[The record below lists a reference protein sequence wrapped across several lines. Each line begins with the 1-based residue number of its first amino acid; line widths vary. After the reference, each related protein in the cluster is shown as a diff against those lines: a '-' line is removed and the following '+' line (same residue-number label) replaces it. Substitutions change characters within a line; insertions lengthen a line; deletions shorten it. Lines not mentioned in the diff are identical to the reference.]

1 MSFLQKS
8 DASIASNKEPNNNK
22 NANNDLSKSIAN
34 NRTFGILNSKSHTTT
49 VLLLGSGELGKEIAI
64 ELIRLG
70 VKVCAADSY
79 ANAPAMQ
86 VAQENLVLDMSDS
99 KKLQDL
105 IDDINPNIIIPEI
118 EAISTEVLKNVVK
131 NKKIQVVP
139 SSDITAIA
147 MDREALRKIAHED
160 IGLPTTP
167 YRFASSYKELE
178 EGAKQ
183 VGYPCVVKP
192 IMSSSGHGQSI
203 VKDSKNLQEAWYEAQ
218 NERRSKHK
226 SADAQ
231 NDISRVIVEAL
242 APLDYEL
249 TVLTVCSSAGITTC
263 EPIAQCQKNGDYR
276 QSWQPANIPESV
288 RINAQNIAKQAVE
301 GLSKI
306 AKNNGETGWGVYGV
320 ELFVLKNGDLL
331 FNELSPRPHDTGMV
345 TMISQYYSEFALHVL
360 AVLGVPITQKHTA
373 LCLKDNEVALS
384 YALVVQGNGAVGF
397 TNLAQA
403 LDEEDCQRSSIRI
416 FGKPE
421 VHGSRRMG
429 VILTVS
435 SSQQK
440 AKSFAT
446 RIADLLHTVELP
458 A

>member
-8 DASIASNKEPNNNK
+8 NATSMLNEQAEHWKSVENNH
-22 NANNDLSKSIAN
+22 
-34 NRTFGILNSKSHTTT
+34 TFGILNSASHTTKA
-49 VLLLGSGELGKEIAI
+49 LLLGSGELGKEIAI

-70 VKVCAADSY
+70 IKVFAADSY

-86 VAQENLVLDMSDS
+86 VAQENRVLDMSDS
-99 KKLQDL
+99 KKLQEL
-105 IDDINPNIIIPEI
+105 INNINPNIIIPEV
-118 EAISTEVLKNVVK
+118 EAISTEVLKDVVK

-139 SSDITAIA
+139 SSSITSIA
-147 MDREALRKIAHED
+147 MDREALRKIAHEK

-167 YRFASSYKELE
+167 YCFASSYKELE
-178 EGAKQ
+178 EGAKI

-203 VKDSKNLQEAWYEAQ
+203 VKDPKNLEDAWIEAQ
-218 NERRSKHK
+218 NGRRSKHK
-226 SADAQ
+226 TQ
-231 NDISRVIVEAL
+231 NLQSEDNENNEDISRVIVEAL

-249 TVLTVCSSAGITTC
+249 TVLTVCSSAGIITC
-263 EPIAQCQKNGDYR
+263 EPIAQCQ
-276 QSWQPANIPESV
+276 E
-288 RINAQNIAKQAVE
+288 
-301 GLSKI
+301 
-306 AKNNGETGWGVYGV
+306 NGETGWGIYGV

-360 AVLGVPITQKHTA
+360 AILGVPITQKHTA

-384 YALVVQGNGAVGF
+384 HALVVQGNGAVGF

-403 LDEEDCQRSSIRI
+403 LDEEDCTRCDIRI

-435 SSQQK
+435 NSIND
-440 AKSFAT
+440 AKSCAT
-446 RIADLLHTVELP
+446 RIASKIRTIELP
-458 A
+458 S

>member
-8 DASIASNKEPNNNK
+8 SASSELFKNVSNK
-22 NANNDLSKSIAN
+22 
-34 NRTFGILNSKSHTTT
+34 RVFGILDSKTHTTT
-49 VLLLGSGELGKEIAI
+49 ALLLGSGELGKEIAI

-70 VKVCAADSY
+70 IKVCAADSY

-86 VAQENLVLDMSDS
+86 VAQENRVLNMSNPQ
-99 KKLQDL
+99 KLQEL
-105 IDDINPNIIIPEI
+105 IDDINPNIIIPEV
-118 EAISTEVLKNVVK
+118 EAISTQTLKDIVK

-139 SSDITAIA
+139 SSSITSIA
-147 MDREALRKIAHED
+147 MDREALRKIAHEK

-167 YRFASSYKELE
+167 YCFASSYEELE
-178 EGAKQ
+178 EGAKI

-192 IMSSSGHGQSI
+192 VMSSSGHGQSI
-203 VKDSKNLQEAWYEAQ
+203 VKDPKNLEDAWFKAQ
-218 NERRSKHK
+218 NGRRSNVGNK
-226 SADAQ
+226 
-231 NDISRVIVEAL
+231 NEETSRVIVEAL

-249 TVLTVCSSAGITTC
+249 TVLTVSSSAGIITC
-263 EPIAQCQKNGDYR
+263 EPIAQCQENGDYR
-276 QSWQPANIPESV
+276 QSWQPANIPENV
-288 RINAQNIAKQAVE
+288 RKSAQNIAKQAVE

-306 AKNNGETGWGVYGV
+306 AKDNGETGWGVYGV

-360 AVLGVPITQKHTA
+360 AILGVPITQNHTA

-384 YALVVQGNGAVGF
+384 HALVVQGNGAVGF

-403 LDEEDCQRSSIRI
+403 LNDEDCKRCDIRI

-435 SSQQK
+435 NSVSN
-440 AKSFAT
+440 AKSCAT
-446 RIADLLHTVELP
+446 RIASKMHTLELP
-458 A
+458 L

>member
-8 DASIASNKEPNNNK
+8 
-22 NANNDLSKSIAN
+22 NATSMLNEQAEHWKSVEN
-34 NRTFGILNSKSHTTT
+34 NRTFGILNSTSYTTKA
-49 VLLLGSGELGKEIAI
+49 LLLGSGELGKEIAI

-70 VKVCAADSY
+70 IKVFAADSY

-86 VAQENLVLDMSDS
+86 VAQENRVLDMSDS
-99 KKLQDL
+99 KKLQEL
-105 IDDINPNIIIPEI
+105 INNINPNIIIPEV
-118 EAISTEVLKNVVK
+118 EAISTEVLKDVVK

-139 SSDITAIA
+139 GSSITSIA
-147 MDREALRKIAHED
+147 MDREALRKIAHEK

-167 YRFASSYKELE
+167 YCFASSYEELE
-178 EGAKQ
+178 EGAKI

-192 IMSSSGHGQSI
+192 VMSSSGHGQSI
-203 VKDSKNLQEAWYEAQ
+203 VKDPKNLEDAWFKAQ
-218 NERRSKHK
+218 NSRRSNVGNK
-226 SADAQ
+226 
-231 NDISRVIVEAL
+231 NEETSRVIVEAL

-263 EPIAQCQKNGDYR
+263 EPIAQCQENGDYR
-276 QSWQPANIPESV
+276 QSWQPANIPENV
-288 RINAQNIAKQAVE
+288 RKSAQNIAKQAVE

-306 AKNNGETGWGVYGV
+306 AKENGETGWGIYGV

-360 AVLGVPITQKHTA
+360 AILGVPITQKHTA

-384 YALVVQGNGAVGF
+384 HALVVQGNGSVGF

-403 LDEEDCQRSSIRI
+403 LDEEDCTRCDIRI

-435 SSQQK
+435 NSIND
-440 AKSFAT
+440 AKSCAT
-446 RIADLLHTVELP
+446 RIASKIRTIELP
-458 A
+458 S

>member
-8 DASIASNKEPNNNK
+8 
-22 NANNDLSKSIAN
+22 NATSMLNEQAEHWKSVEN
-34 NRTFGILNSKSHTTT
+34 NRTFGILNSTSHTTT
-49 VLLLGSGELGKEIAI
+49 ALLLGSGELGKEIAI

-70 VKVCAADSY
+70 IKVCAADSY

-86 VAQENLVLDMSDS
+86 VAQENRVLDMSDS
-99 KKLQDL
+99 KKLQEL
-105 IDDINPNIIIPEI
+105 INKINPNIIIPEV
-118 EAISTEVLKNVVK
+118 EAISTEVLKDVVK

-139 SSDITAIA
+139 GSSITSIA
-147 MDREALRKIAHED
+147 MDREALRKIAHEK

-167 YRFASSYKELE
+167 YCFASSYKELE
-178 EGAKQ
+178 EGAKI

-203 VKDSKNLQEAWYEAQ
+203 VKDPKNLEDAWIEAQ
-218 NERRSKHK
+218 NGRRSKHK
-226 SADAQ
+226 TQSLQSED
-231 NDISRVIVEAL
+231 NENNEDISRVIVEAL

-263 EPIAQCQKNGDYR
+263 EPIAQCQENGDYR
-276 QSWQPANIPESV
+276 QSWQPANIPENV
-288 RINAQNIAKQAVE
+288 RKSAQNIAKQAVE

-306 AKNNGETGWGVYGV
+306 AKENGETGWGIYGV

-331 FNELSPRPHDTGMV
+331 FSELSPRPHDTGMV

-360 AVLGVPITQKHTA
+360 AILGVPITQKHTA

-384 YALVVQGNGAVGF
+384 HALVVQGNGAVGF

-403 LDEEDCQRSSIRI
+403 LDEEDCTRCDIRI

-435 SSQQK
+435 NSVND
-440 AKSFAT
+440 AKSCAT
-446 RIADLLHTVELP
+446 RIASKIHTVELP
-458 A
+458 S

>member
-8 DASIASNKEPNNNK
+8 SASSELFKSVSNK
-22 NANNDLSKSIAN
+22 
-34 NRTFGILNSKSHTTT
+34 RVFGILNSKTHTTT
-49 VLLLGSGELGKEIAI
+49 ALLLGSGELGKEIAI

-70 VKVCAADSY
+70 IKVCAVDSY

-86 VAQENLVLDMSDS
+86 VAQENRVLDMSNPQ
-99 KKLQDL
+99 KLQEL
-105 IDDINPNIIIPEI
+105 INEINPKIIIPEV
-118 EAISTEVLKNVVK
+118 EAISTQTLKDIVK

-139 SSDITAIA
+139 SSSITAIA
-147 MDREALRKIAHED
+147 MDREALRKIAHEK

-167 YRFASSYKELE
+167 YCFASSYEELE
-178 EGAKQ
+178 EGAKI

-192 IMSSSGHGQSI
+192 VMSSSGHGQSI
-203 VKDSKNLQEAWYEAQ
+203 VKDPKNLEDAWFKAQ
-218 NERRSKHK
+218 NGRRSNVGNK
-226 SADAQ
+226 
-231 NDISRVIVEAL
+231 NEETSRVIVEAL

-249 TVLTVCSSAGITTC
+249 TVLTVSSSAGIITC
-263 EPIAQCQKNGDYR
+263 EPIAQCQENGDYR
-276 QSWQPANIPESV
+276 QSWQPANIPENV
-288 RINAQNIAKQAVE
+288 RKSAQNIAKQAVE

-306 AKNNGETGWGVYGV
+306 AKDNGETGWGVYGV

-360 AVLGVPITQKHTA
+360 AILGVPITQNHTA

-384 YALVVQGNGAVGF
+384 HALVVEGNGKIGF
-397 TNLAQA
+397 TNVAEA
-403 LDEEDCQRSSIRI
+403 LNDEDGTRCDIRI

-435 SSQQK
+435 NSVSN
-440 AKSFAT
+440 AKSCAT
-446 RIADLLHTVELP
+446 RIASKMHTLELP
-458 A
+458 L